1 METFMGGAMMI
12 ETALLSFL
20 LALWISWLGMRGIFR
35 LMPATVCSAH
45 VRAGISNSKRFPPED
60 GRDTARID

>member
-20 LALWISWLGMRGIFR
+20 LALWISWLGMRGLFR
-35 LMPATVCSAH
+35 LMPAKNRSAAPVQFVANRH
-45 VRAGISNSKRFPPED
+45 EGSRRQHA
-60 GRDTARID
+60 A